1 MKYCA
6 SPYRY
11 ARRKTRPVVVGDP
24 NQGGVV
30 VGGGEP
36 IVSQSM
42 ITSSTLDTEASIEQS
57 IALVEAGKLLS
68 K

>member
-11 ARRKTRPVVVGDP
+11 ARRETRPVVVGDP
-24 NQGGVV
+24 NHGGVV

-36 IVSQSM
+36 IVRQSM
-42 ITSSTLDTEASIEQS
+42 ITSSTLDTEASI
-57 IALVEAGKLLS
+57 
-68 K
+68 